1 MELEVIITLVNQQ
14 IQETVRQEML
24 KLLELI
30 IAQEM
35 EDQV

>member
-1 MELEVIITLVNQQ
+1 MVLVVIITLVNQQ

-24 KLLELI
+24 KLLELV